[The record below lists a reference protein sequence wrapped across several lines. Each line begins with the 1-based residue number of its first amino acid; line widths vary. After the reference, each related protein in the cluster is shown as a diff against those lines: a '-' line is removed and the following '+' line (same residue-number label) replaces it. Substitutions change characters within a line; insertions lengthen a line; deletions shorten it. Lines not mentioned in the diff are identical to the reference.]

1 VPAGRGISFSV
12 HLISKPAKGTSHP
25 FAKILQKK
33 ISALS
38 EFSLKSDFVPI
49 FAASNQNGMGTMVAM
64 EGVEIKGALKAGYD
78 EILTEDAL
86 ALVVKL
92 HRALNP
98 RRKEL
103 LEKRQERQ
111 REIDNGKL
119 PDFLTETAH
128 IRNSEWTVA
137 PLPEDL
143 LDRRVEITGP
153 VDRKMVINALNS
165 GAKMFMADF
174 EDSNSPSWDNNLTGQ
189 INLRDANTR
198 TISYENENGKKYALN
213 EKIATLLVRPRG
225 WHLLEKG
232 LLIDGEPC
240 SGGLFDFGLYF
251 FHNVHQLLENG
262 SGPYFYLPKMESHLE
277 ARLWNDA
284 FVLAQDAL
292 GIAQGTIKATVLIET
307 ILASFELH
315 EILWELKDHS
325 AGLNCGRWD
334 YIFSYIKRFRNHPDF
349 LVPNRDQVTMASP
362 FMDAYSRLVIQTC
375 HKRGVHAMGGM
386 AAFIPIKG
394 DEAANE
400 AAVNK
405 VKNDKI
411 REAKNGHDGTWV
423 AHPGLVQVAMDVFNE
438 YMPTPNQISKERT
451 ETITAADLI
460 EVPQGTITEEGVRKN
475 INVGILYLESW
486 LRGNGA
492 AAIYNLMEDA
502 ATAEISRT
510 QVWQWVKHNA
520 TLEDSRTVTL
530 DWVLSLIPGELE
542 KIENYVGKDAFA
554 NGKFPLATD
563 LFKKLIS
570 QGEFEE
576 FLTLNAYNHI

>member
-1 VPAGRGISFSV
+1 MT
-12 HLISKPAKGTSHP
+12 LT
-25 FAKILQKK
+25 
-33 ISALS
+33 
-38 EFSLKSDFVPI
+38 
-49 FAASNQNGMGTMVAM
+49 AAMK
-64 EGVEIKGALKAGYD
+64 GVEIKGELKAGYE

-103 LEKRQERQ
+103 LEKRQVRQ
-111 REIDNGKL
+111 QEIDNGKL
-119 PDFLTETAH
+119 PDFLPETAH

-174 EDSNSPSWDNNLTGQ
+174 EDSNSPSWDNNIGGQ
-189 INLRDANTR
+189 INLRDANRR
-198 TISYENENGKKYALN
+198 TISFENEAGKKYALN
-213 EKIATLLVRPRG
+213 DSIATLLVRPRG

-232 LLIDGEPC
+232 LMIDGEPC

-284 FVLAQDAL
+284 FVMAQDAL

-334 YIFSYIKRFRNHPDF
+334 YIFSYIKRFRNHPEF
-349 LVPNRDQVTMASP
+349 VVPNRDQVTMASP

-405 VKNDKI
+405 VKNDKL
-411 REAKNGHDGTWV
+411 REVKNGHDGTWV
-423 AHPGLVQVAMDVFNE
+423 AHPGLVKVAMDVFNE
-438 YMPTPNQISKERT
+438 YMPTPNQITKERT

-460 EVPQGTITEEGVRKN
+460 EVPTGTITEEGVRKN
-475 INVGILYLESW
+475 INVGILYIESW

-510 QVWQWVKHNA
+510 QVWQWIRHNA
-520 TLEDSRTVTL
+520 TLEDGRTVTL
-530 DWVLSLIPGELE
+530 DWVHSLIPSELE
-542 KIENYVGKDAFA
+542 KIEGYVGKDAFA
-554 NGKFPLATD
+554 IGKFPLATD

-570 QGEFEE
+570 EGEFEE
-576 FLTLNAYNHI
+576 FLTLGAYDYI

>member
-1 VPAGRGISFSV
+1 MSELTV
-12 HLISKPAKGTSHP
+12 
-25 FAKILQKK
+25 
-33 ISALS
+33 AL
-38 EFSLKSDFVPI
+38 
-49 FAASNQNGMGTMVAM
+49 
-64 EGVEIKGALKAGYD
+64 EGVEIKGEIKAGYE
-78 EILTEDAL
+78 EILTQEAL
-86 ALVVKL
+86 EFVVKL
-92 HRALNP
+92 HRAFNG

-103 LEKRQERQ
+103 LEARQVRQ
-111 REIDNGKL
+111 TEIDNGKF
-119 PDFLTETAH
+119 PDFLPETAH
-128 IRNSEWTVA
+128 IRESEWTVA

-174 EDSNSPSWDNNLTGQ
+174 EDSNSPNWDNNVNGQ
-189 INLRDANTR
+189 INLRDANNR
-198 TISYENENGKKYALN
+198 TITFENPKNGKKYALKD
-213 EKIATLLVRPRG
+213 EVATLLVRPRG
-225 WHLLEKG
+225 WHLVEKG
-232 LLIDGEPC
+232 LMIDGEPC

-251 FHNVHQLLENG
+251 YHNVHQLLENG

-284 FVLAQDAL
+284 FVMAQNDL
-292 GIAQGTIKATVLIET
+292 GIEQGTIKATVLIET

-334 YIFSYIKRFRNHPDF
+334 YIFSYIKRFRNHPEF
-349 LVPNRDQVTMASP
+349 VVPNRDQVTMASP

-394 DEAANE
+394 DEEANA
-400 AAVNK
+400 AAVGK
-405 VKNDKI
+405 VQNDKI

-423 AHPGLVQVAMDVFNE
+423 AHPGLVQTALDVFNE
-438 YMPTPNQISKERT
+438 YMPNANQIEKERT

-460 EVPQGTITEEGVRKN
+460 EVPKGTISEDGVRKN
-475 INVGILYLESW
+475 INVGILYIESW

-510 QVWQWVKHNA
+510 QVWQWIQRGA
-520 TLEDSRTVTL
+520 EMEDGRKVTYEM
-530 DWVLSLIPGELE
+530 VEGFIPEELK
-542 KIENYVGKDAFA
+542 KIEEYVGSDAYA
-554 NGKFPLATD
+554 NGKFELATE
-563 LFKKLIS
+563 LFKKLVATE
-570 QGEFEE
+570 EFEE
-576 FLTLNAYNHI
+576 FLTLNAYNYI